1 MNPLRSNTPCTLFLL
16 AFAGLGM
23 GGQANACS
31 FDVNHASRY
40 FNCVKDEAYNKVV
53 DTANQDAK
61 KIVDAANSSAST
73 IKNTATQLASSTVN
87 LALLAAT
94 KTKAV
99 EPMLCE

>member
-1 MNPLRSNTPCTLFLL
+1 MKPLRSNTPRTLFLL
-16 AFAGLGM
+16 AFASLGM
-23 GGQANACS
+23 VGQANACS
-31 FDVNHASRY
+31 FDVNHPSRY

-73 IKNTATQLASSTVN
+73 IKNSATQLASNTVN
-87 LALLAAT
+87 LALAAAT